1 MDGHKIPLHENT
13 CCSHISSAHV
23 TVTLLS
29 RIVSLMFKESRNF
42 MFLFLLGGWEGGGT
56 GLPSSMYTKF
66 FFLKQEEYY
75 TTSECQVTLETTHGF
90 KSRKKKLWARSPI
103 RYTTPQWLTLSS
115 PVRL

>member
-29 RIVSLMFKESRNF
+29 RIVSLVFKESCNF

-66 FFLKQEEYY
+66 FFLNKRNITLLQSVKWHWKQHMVLSQEK
-75 TTSECQVTLETTHGF
+75 
-90 KSRKKKLWARSPI
+90 KSCGQEASSD
-103 RYTTPQWLTLSS
+103 TPLHSGS
-115 PVRL
+115 H